1 MARTSGPRAPEAGR
15 RQRPLLG
22 GGAKELPEVKA
33 GHQAPR
39 TLHRE
44 RPDSLGKKLVLPI
57 KWQNPTERN
66 KSEEW

>member
-1 MARTSGPRAPEAGR
+1 M
-15 RQRPLLG
+15 QRPLLAG
-22 GGAKELPEVKA
+22 GVKELPEVKA

-57 KWQNPTERN
+57 KWQNSTERN